1 MARRVSSIPLTERV
15 LHTCRCVRVRACR
28 GQKMDTREVRRR
40 STSHPPAAPRD
51 RIQGPARHPASV
63 LLIISGLPRATQA
76 TAATAAMGARAE
88 RTPSRADEILFFL
101 YRRTG
106 RTGSRAPQRDSW
118 RFLGSPWHAACPRQP
133 RTGGGSGKWELG
145 DGRQGK
151 CVFFLGGLK
160 LGFVNNDIRGLLSS
174 PREKAPK
181 AVAVSKARP
190 SAAEPWGLELGRPFG
205 FVARVCFALRLCA
218 FWTDEVSARTCT
230 NQPSCELSLAAQ
242 STLSLPKACMRQI

>member
-106 RTGSRAPQRDSW
+106 RTGSRAPQRDSAVS
-118 RFLGSPWHAACPRQP
+118 RLSVARGMSSTAEDGRVEV
-133 RTGGGSGKWELG
+133 GSGNLG
-145 DGRQGK
+145 TGDRE
-151 CVFFLGGLK
+151 
-160 LGFVNNDIRGLLSS
+160 NASS
-174 PREKAPK
+174 FW
-181 AVAVSKARP
+181 
-190 SAAEPWGLELGRPFG
+190 AA
-205 FVARVCFALRLCA
+205 
-218 FWTDEVSARTCT
+218 
-230 NQPSCELSLAAQ
+230 
-242 STLSLPKACMRQI
+242 